1 MSLEARI
8 FYNTLAQTLGK
19 TVAVL
24 IGLATIAVLTQ
35 YLGES
40 GFGQYSTVLAFLGL
54 FVITAD
60 FGLYLYV
67 VREISK
73 TDTNHKE
80 ILSNA
85 LGLRLTTAL
94 ALLAL
99 GAAIAWLFPYDP
111 LVKKTMFVGVFAFLF
126 VSLNQVLIGIFQKHL
141 VQHLVVFSET
151 VGRLVNL
158 LLILAFVKFGLN
170 LPFFVLA
177 LVGSNATIF
186 LLTLV
191 FAKRYEQFGIA
202 FDFSVWKKIILSSWP
217 LIFGVILNL
226 VYFKTDT
233 VILSIFHPPETV
245 GVYSL
250 PYKFLEGLLA
260 FPAMFVGLVMPLL
273 SKAAF
278 VDWGRFKKI
287 MQSSFDALLLMA
299 ILVIAAVWFFAQP
312 MVDLVKGKQ
321 EYFDSPALLQILI
334 FAAGTIF
341 LGTLFGYAV
350 VAVNEQ
356 RAMIK
361 GYLLGAIVGLLLY
374 FALIPRFG
382 YWGAAVGTVTTEIV
396 VGAYAYALVRKTSR
410 QKLSLGVLLRASPA
424 ILGLVLFFKFVEM
437 QWMLEIIIGGIL
449 YLLALILFRAI
460 PRGLVE
466 EITFSKR

>member
-80 ILSNA
+80 VLSNA
-85 LGLRLTTAL
+85 LGLRFTTAL
-94 ALLAL
+94 VLLVF

-126 VSLNQVLIGIFQKHL
+126 VSLNQVLVGIFQKHL
-141 VQHLVVFSET
+141 VQHLVVFSEII
-151 VGRLVNL
+151 GRLVNL
-158 LLILAFVKFGLN
+158 LLILAFVKFGLD

-177 LVGSNATIF
+177 LVASNATIF
-186 LLTLV
+186 LLTLL
-191 FAKRYEQFGIA
+191 FAKRYEQFGVA
-202 FDFSVWKKIILSSWP
+202 FDLSVWKRIILSSWP

-233 VILSIFHPPETV
+233 VILSLYHSPEIV
-245 GVYSL
+245 GIYSL

-278 VDWGRFKKI
+278 ADWGRFKKI
-287 MQSSFDALLLMA
+287 MQNSFDALLLMA
-299 ILVIAAVWFFAQP
+299 FLVIIAVWFFAQP
-312 MVDLVKGKQ
+312 MIDLIKGKQ

-350 VAVNEQ
+350 VAVNQQ

-361 GYLLGAIVGLLLY
+361 GCLLGAIVGLVLY
-374 FALIPRFG
+374 FALIPKFG
-382 YWGAAVGTVTTEIV
+382 YWGAALGTVAAEIV
-396 VGAYAYALVRKTSR
+396 VCFYAYVLVRKASR
-410 QKLSLGVLLRASPA
+410 QKLSLNILLPASPA
-424 ILGLVLFFKFVEM
+424 ILGLILFFKFVEM
-437 QWMLEIIIGGIL
+437 QWMLEIVIGSGL
-449 YLLALILFRAI
+449 YILALILFKAV
-460 PRGLVE
+460 PRQLVE
-466 EITFSKR
+466 EITFQK